1 MGWGLALVAIGIA
14 VLVAWWRVERHKHS
28 FLMVLRECTDCML
41 DARIANNQ
49 YGEDLLKVIQW

>member
-1 MGWGLALVAIGIA
+1 MAIGIA